1 MHCGFVFV
9 NKTLNYKGVKLIKV
23 QTRLRMQHRGL
34 IKRNSVIIIS
44 SEVSSLMTF
53 RVLFR
58 EINPDPEMNTSTK
71 ISTFTLSEGNC
82 ELLIL
87 LAPHYM

>member
-1 MHCGFVFV
+1 
-9 NKTLNYKGVKLIKV
+9 
-23 QTRLRMQHRGL
+23 
-34 IKRNSVIIIS
+34 
-44 SEVSSLMTF
+44 MTF

-58 EINPDPEMNTSTK
+58 EINPDPEMNTSTN

>member
-1 MHCGFVFV
+1 
-9 NKTLNYKGVKLIKV
+9 
-23 QTRLRMQHRGL
+23 
-34 IKRNSVIIIS
+34 
-44 SEVSSLMTF
+44 MTF

-82 ELLIL
+82 ELLIV
-87 LAPHYM
+87 LAPHYLRLKHMFFHSSV